1 MGLFSLAVR
10 PSHEDGL
17 RATLGDAHRRYTRFI
32 NARNKWTGHLW
43 QGRFGSVA
51 MDEVHLAHG
60 VRYVSLNPVRAR
72 LMKRAREWQWSSVQA
87 HLTGKNDGLVTVK
100 PVLER
105 LPDFAALLES
115 GEDEAISQQIRKAET
130 IGRPIGSPE
139 WLDGLEKRLGRIVR
153 AGKRGPQAKG
163 MR

>member
-1 MGLFSLAVR
+1 MERCPKA
-10 PSHEDGL
+10 
-17 RATLGDAHRRYTRFI
+17 
-32 NARNKWTGHLW
+32 
-43 QGRFGSVA
+43 
-51 MDEVHLAHG
+51 
-60 VRYVSLNPVRAR
+60 
-72 LMKRAREWQWSSVQA
+72 
-87 HLTGKNDGLVTVK
+87 VK

-153 AGKRGPQAKG
+153 AGKLGPQAKG

>member
-1 MGLFSLAVR
+1 M
-10 PSHEDGL
+10 
-17 RATLGDAHRRYTRFI
+17 
-32 NARNKWTGHLW
+32 W

-139 WLDGLEKRLGRIVR
+139 WLDGLGKHLGRIVR
-153 AGKRGPQAKG
+153 AGKQGPLAKG
-163 MR
+163 LR